1 MTDPPL
7 HPGFHDYFSADS
19 SAYAEFRPSYPDV
32 LFEYLALLCPH
43 RDQAWDAGTGSGQA
57 AVALARH
64 FESVIATDASPSQ
77 LAHAEPHP
85 RVLYRVAAVG
95 ASGVPTSSVD
105 LVTVAQALH
114 WFDHARFWEEVLAV
128 LAPQGVIAAWCYG
141 LMRIEPAVDEVV
153 TKFYRDRLGPWWP
166 PERRLV
172 DEGYRSIDFP
182 FREITPPSFT
192 LERVWTLRE
201 LTGYLGTWSA
211 VRRFRDQTGED
222 PVASI
227 LPDLSTA
234 WGAADRRRPVSWPIS
249 MRVGRRPD
257 RWRKR

>member
-1 MTDPPL
+1 
-7 HPGFHDYFSADS
+7 
-19 SAYAEFRPSYPDV
+19 
-32 LFEYLALLCPH
+32 
-43 RDQAWDAGTGSGQA
+43 
-57 AVALARH
+57 
-64 FESVIATDASPSQ
+64 
-77 LAHAEPHP
+77 
-85 RVLYRVAAVG
+85 VLYRVAEVG

-114 WFDHARFWEEVLAV
+114 WFDRPRFWEEVLAA
-128 LAPQGVIAAWCYG
+128 LAPQGVMAAWCYG
-141 LMRIEPAVDEVV
+141 LMRIEASVDEVV
-153 TKFYRDRLGPWWP
+153 TKFYRELLGPWWP

-182 FREITPPSFT
+182 FREITAPSFT

-222 PVASI
+222 PVAVI
-227 LPDLSTA
+227 LPDLSAA
-234 WGAADRRRPVSWPIS
+234 WGMADLRRPVSWPIS